1 MNLLLINN
9 PTAGSEGAMRLR
21 RLLAILSGMGAHVT
35 RIATED
41 AGHAERI
48 AYEYDFSN
56 TDRIVIA
63 GGDGTLNEVVN
74 GLQRRE
80 DGITPPPIAFAP
92 FGTANVLAHELALD
106 RSVEGIAR
114 RVMEGTPFAVTPGIS
129 NGRRFVLMVSAGID
143 SIAVDGV
150 DPKIKAQTGPL
161 AYVWSGLKALGQF
174 SKLQVRVTVDG
185 GEPVDGV
192 TTVVTRGHKY
202 GGFFVTAPDARLED
216 EALHAVIFRSGS
228 FPSLLGYAWG
238 MTTARLD
245 RHPDITV
252 LKGSEVLIET
262 PDGKP
267 MPVQADGDIT
277 TTTPVSLTLDSKPIR
292 LIK

>member
-9 PTAGSEGAMRLR
+9 PTAGGEGAMRLR

-35 RIATED
+35 RIATEE

-48 AYEYDFSN
+48 GFEHDFKGI
-56 TDRIVIA
+56 DRIVVA

-74 GLQRRE
+74 GLQRRT

-114 RVMEGTPFAVTPGIS
+114 RVMQGTPFEVTPGIC

-174 SKLQVRVTVDG
+174 NKLQVRVTVDG

-192 TTVVTRGHKY
+192 TAVVTRGHKY

-216 EALHAVIFRSGS
+216 DALHAVIFRSGS
-228 FPSLLGYAWG
+228 FPALLGYAWG

-252 LKGSEVLIET
+252 LTGREVLVET

-267 MPVQADGDIT
+267 MPVQSDGDIT
-277 TTTPVSLTLDSKPIR
+277 TTTPISLTLDDRPIR
-292 LIK
+292 LLK

>member
-9 PTAGSEGAMRLR
+9 PTAGGEGAMRLR

-35 RIATED
+35 RIATQE

-48 AYEYDFSN
+48 GFEHDF
-56 TDRIVIA
+56 TGIDRIVVA

-74 GLQRRE
+74 GLQRRT
-80 DGITPPPIAFAP
+80 DGIIPPPIAFAP

-114 RVMEGTPFAVTPGIS
+114 KVMQGEPFEVTPGIS

-150 DPKIKAQTGPL
+150 DPAIKARTGPL
-161 AYVWSGLKALGQF
+161 AYVWSGLQALGQF
-174 SKLQVRVTVDG
+174 KNLHLRITVDNHD
-185 GEPVDGV
+185 PVDGA
-192 TTVVTRGHKY
+192 TVIVTRGHKY

-216 EALHAVIFRSGS
+216 EALHAVIFKNGS
-228 FPSLLGYAWG
+228 LAAVFGYAWG
-238 MTTARLD
+238 LTTARLQN
-245 RHPDITV
+245 HPDITIISGKQV
-252 LKGSEVLIET
+252 RVEAPT
-262 PDGKP
+262 GKP
-267 MPVQADGDIT
+267 IPVQADGDIT
-277 TTTPVSLTLDSKPIR
+277 TATPLDLSLDSRPIR
-292 LIK
+292 LVR